1 VEFAGRNGRVDR
13 PIALI
18 RRHGNAAKA
27 QHPLDA
33 ASGARLHERKFDGGE
48 QMRIVV
54 ALGALLRTCRA
65 AFGSGGLDCGSAEER
80 ASMALH
86 GGVTRGM
93 GGPLFSSRAA

>member
-1 VEFAGRNGRVDR
+1 
-13 PIALI
+13 
-18 RRHGNAAKA
+18 
-27 QHPLDA
+27 
-33 ASGARLHERKFDGGE
+33 
-48 QMRIVV
+48 MRIVV

-65 AFGSGGLDCGSAEER
+65 AFASGGLDFGSAEER